1 MEILHL
7 DANGNPMPVF
17 SPNTKTANAT
27 IKVDG
32 TSASAATTNAINA
45 TENTVVRLFA
55 DADCHIAID
64 TAPTA
69 TVGDIPLT
77 AGLPEYFVI
86 SAGAKIAVLGANLY
100 ITAHTGA

>member
-27 IKVDG
+27 IKVNG
-32 TSASAATTNAINA
+32 TAASAATAAVISA
-45 TENTVVRLFA
+45 TERTTVRLWA

-64 TAPTA
+64 ATPTA
-69 TVGDIPLT
+69 TTSDIPLSSGVET
-77 AGLPEYFVI
+77 FMAIEP
-86 SAGAKIAVLGANLY
+86 ACKIAVLGANLY
-100 ITAHTGA
+100 ITKHKA

>member
-1 MEILHL
+1 MKQLQL
-7 DANGNPMPVF
+7 DPNGNPMPVF
-17 SPNTKTANAT
+17 NPGTKTANAT

-32 TSASAATTNAINA
+32 TSASAATTSAIHA
-45 TENTVVRLFA
+45 TENTVVRLVA
-55 DADCHIAID
+55 DDDCHIAID
-64 TAPTA
+64 TTPTA
-69 TVGDIPLT
+69 TTGDIPLI

>member
-1 MEILHL
+1 MKHL
-7 DANGNPMPVF
+7 QIDPNGNPMPVF
-17 SPNTKTANAT
+17 FPGTKTANAT

-32 TSASAATTNAINA
+32 TSSSAVTTSAIHA
-45 TENTVVRLFA
+45 TENTVVRLLA

-64 TAPTA
+64 TRQLPQWA
-69 TVGDIPLT
+69 TSRLT

>member
-1 MEILHL
+1 MKHL
-7 DANGNPMPVF
+7 QIDPNGNPMPVF
-17 SPNTKTANAT
+17 FPGTKTANAT
-27 IKVDG
+27 ITVDG
-32 TSASAATTNAINA
+32 TGASAATTNAIHA
-45 TENTVVRLFA
+45 TENTVVRLLA

-86 SAGAKIAVLGANLY
+86 SAGAKIAVLGATLY
-100 ITAHTGA
+100 ITAHTGD